1 MQESNFIHIT
11 ASIAQVIEAEEK
23 LLSSLPVEVITQRR
37 NAQNRTIKQILGH
50 LIDSASNNHQR
61 MVRLQ
66 YSKDLLFFPDYTQ
79 DNNLWIALQ
88 DYQNED
94 WANLIQLWKC
104 YNLHI
109 IQIINSVDKNRL
121 DSYWCDF
128 TGAKVTLQRNDRGIF
143 GIICTCI

>member
-1 MQESNFIHIT
+1 MQENSFTHIT
-11 ASIAQVIEAEEK
+11 TGIAQVIEIEEK

-37 NAQNRTIKQILGH
+37 NTQNRTIKQILGH

-79 DNNLWIALQ
+79 DYDLWIALQ
-88 DYQNED
+88 DYQNTD

-104 YNLHI
+104 Y
-109 IQIINSVDKNRL
+109 
-121 DSYWCDF
+121 WCDF
-128 TGAKVTLQRNDRGIF
+128 TGVKVTLQEMIEGYLGHLHLHIKESHELID
-143 GIICTCI
+143 